1 MCVCVRVH
9 VCDVCGVSVCMHV
22 ICVVC
27 MCLCV
32 MRVPCVCVH
41 VCGVCMYA
49 CVITCVMYVHV
60 YDARALCL
68 CACV

>member
-9 VCDVCGVSVCMHV
+9 VCD
-22 ICVVC
+22 
-27 MCLCV
+27 
-32 MRVPCVCVH
+32 

-60 YDARALCL
+60 SDARALCL
-68 CACV
+68 CACVWHVPMCMSVVCVCVHVCDHMCYACARV